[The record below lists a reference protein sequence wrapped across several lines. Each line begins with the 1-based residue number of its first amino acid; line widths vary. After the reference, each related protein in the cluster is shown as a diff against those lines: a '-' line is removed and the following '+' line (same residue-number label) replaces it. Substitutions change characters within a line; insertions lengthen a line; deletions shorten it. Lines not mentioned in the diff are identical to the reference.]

1 MKGDAFVAYA
11 RLWAATELLLL
22 HHDQFLIPH
31 AYYAYAVAVGCAAA
45 FVAPGPRTLGAAMVA
60 RVVMYA
66 VQAPAVWDSCYWV
79 NIVDVLFLFHLAA
92 GPADVR
98 AAASTRL
105 HMGLFYVGAGFWK
118 LNTAFLDPARS
129 CAGIFVVSLLAMLPC
144 DVPDAVLVAATR
156 AAPALTVGG
165 ELALGVCVLAP
176 GRAARRVGVALAC
189 ALHFMIAITPYPNQV
204 PAFGVVCV
212 ARLFFV
218 MPGAWTAALTE
229 AVAAPTTLVGA
240 LYRAVAVA
248 AAAASALTTS
258 TPGISIDYAIPA
270 STLLSFVG
278 ARAIALDAAA
288 DAPSRN
294 DGLDDDEEDDD
305 GPPPS
310 ALARR
315 GDAAFLAL
323 TLFYVFLAQPLG
335 VVDVSGVSPFSGIRA
350 HGGSNHLFMPTA
362 LLQRWKADE
371 EGGDWGGGVVRVTSS
386 TSTFLNDLYPGECT
400 EELPPRAIELLKRGG
415 HVAVEYNPTARVMLG
430 PEIRA
435 TLPRAFVP
443 YTLPAHELR
452 RVLGEVRAAGEP
464 FELAYDRL
472 PGAVGDEAW
481 RRTATAS
488 SVYLSDDGRGGRSCR
503 RRAADAYLWEACAE
517 DEVGLLPP
525 PSGLLAKVRIFFP
538 YPIHPGVEGLPCMD

>member
-1 MKGDAFVAYA
+1 M
-11 RLWAATELLLL
+11 RL
-22 HHDQFLIPH
+22 
-31 AYYAYAVAVGCAAA
+31 
-45 FVAPGPRTLGAAMVA
+45 R
-60 RVVMYA
+60 
-66 VQAPAVWDSCYWV
+66 
-79 NIVDVLFLFHLAA
+79 
-92 GPADVR
+92 
-98 AAASTRL
+98 
-105 HMGLFYVGAGFWK
+105 
-118 LNTAFLDPARS
+118 
-129 CAGIFVVSLLAMLPC
+129 
-144 DVPDAVLVAATR
+144 
-156 AAPALTVGG
+156 
-165 ELALGVCVLAP
+165 
-176 GRAARRVGVALAC
+176 
-189 ALHFMIAITPYPNQV
+189 YPNQV

-323 TLFYVFLAQPLG
+323 TFFYVFLAQPLG

-386 TSTFLNDLYPGECT
+386 TSTFLNDLS
-400 EELPPRAIELLKRGG
+400 RGG
-415 HVAVEYNPTARVMLG
+415 AERACWEPRRRRDPVAAVAPRPGRHGGAATRARAG
-430 PEIRA
+430 
-435 TLPRAFVP
+435 T
-443 YTLPAHELR
+443 PASAR
-452 RVLGEVRAAGEP
+452 
-464 FELAYDRL
+464 
-472 PGAVGDEAW
+472 
-481 RRTATAS
+481 
-488 SVYLSDDGRGGRSCR
+488 RSCR
-503 RRAADAYLWEACAE
+503 RGRSSCSSAAATWPSNTTRPRA
-517 DEVGLLPP
+517 
-525 PSGLLAKVRIFFP
+525 
-538 YPIHPGVEGLPCMD
+538 